1 MGGINAEYMGIVL
14 SAFIT
19 TTCSKLLLWFV
30 LLLMPRLRPRP
41 IQLFSMELTAM
52 LVMLPHTLTAMLD
65 IHMPTPP
72 SPDTAPPTELTPLES
87 TDSPPLLSQLLP
99 EDTPLPEDTSPTLPE
114 SSMLPRERLRL
125 MPMLMLSTDTTDMP
139 DLMLTVLDTEATDM
153 DTHMPMV
160 VSTERDP
167 LMLSQRPRLMLLS
180 STEPTDTDSDTPD
193 TLPMVLTHMPT
204 DLTHMPMM
212 LTMDTTDMPDLML
225 TVLDTPDTDMDTHMV
240 MDMPG
245 ESKLFQPKVLSYCK
259 PKAQ

>member
-1 MGGINAEYMGIVL
+1 MGVH

-30 LLLMPRLRPRP
+30 LLLM
-41 IQLFSMELTAM
+41 LT
-52 LVMLPHTLTAMLD
+52 HTHTAMLD

-72 SPDTAPPTELTPLES
+72 SLDTVPPTELTPQES
-87 TDSPPLLSQLLP
+87 PESPQLPPPLLP

-114 SSMLPRERLRL
+114 LSMLPRERL
-125 MPMLMLSTDTTDMP
+125 MLMLMLMLTTDTTDMP
-139 DLMLTVLDTEATDM
+139 DLMLTVLDTEATDT
-153 DTHMPMV
+153 DTHMLT
-160 VSTERDP
+160 TERDL
-167 LMLSQRPRLMLLS
+167 LMLSQRPRLMPPS
-180 STEPTDTDSDTPD
+180 STEPMDMLVSHTLD

-204 DLTHMPMM
+204 ELTHMLMELTTERDLLMPSQRPMP
-212 LTMDTTDMPDLML
+212 TTDMPDL
-225 TVLDTPDTDMDTHMV
+225 TPTDMPHMLMELTHTV

>member
-1 MGGINAEYMGIVL
+1 MGIVL

-30 LLLMPRLRPRP
+30 LLLMPRLRPKP

-52 LVMLPHTLTAMLD
+52 LVMLPHTHTAMPD
-65 IHMPTPP
+65 IHMPTP
-72 SPDTAPPTELTPLES
+72 T
-87 TDSPPLLSQLLP
+87 LP

-114 SSMLPRERLRL
+114 LSMLPRERLRL
-125 MPMLMLSTDTTDMP
+125 KLMLMLTTV
-139 DLMLTVLDTEATDM
+139 T
-153 DTHMPMV
+153 
-160 VSTERDP
+160 TERDL

-180 STEPTDTDSDTPD
+180 STEPTDMLVSH
-193 TLPMVLTHMPT
+193 TLDMPMVLTHMPT
-204 DLTHMPMM
+204 ELTHMPTELTTERDLLM
-212 LTMDTTDMPDLML
+212 LSQRPMPTTDTTDMPDH
-225 TVLDTPDTDMDTHMV
+225 TPTDMPHTLMELTHTV

>member
-1 MGGINAEYMGIVL
+1 MGIVL

-19 TTCSKLLLWFV
+19 TTCSKLLLRFV
-30 LLLMPRLRPRP
+30 
-41 IQLFSMELTAM
+41 M

-72 SPDTAPPTELTPLES
+72 SPDTAPPT
-87 TDSPPLLSQLLP
+87 

-153 DTHMPMV
+153 DTHTLT
-160 VSTERDP
+160 TERDP

-180 STEPTDTDSDTPD
+180 STEPTDTPDSDTD
-193 TLPMVLTHMPT
+193 TVLTHMPT
-204 DLTHMPMM
+204 EDMDTHMPMVLTTERDPLMLSQRLMPM
-212 LTMDTTDMPDLML
+212 LTTDTTDMPDLML
-225 TVLDTPDTDMDTHMV
+225 TVLDTPDTDMDTHTV

>member
-1 MGGINAEYMGIVL
+1 MGAEYMGIVH

-30 LLLMPRLRPRP
+30 LLLMLRLRPRP

-52 LVMLPHTLTAMLD
+52 LVMLPHTHTAMLD

-72 SPDTAPPTELTPLES
+72 SPDTVPP
-87 TDSPPLLSQLLP
+87 
-99 EDTPLPEDTSPTLPE
+99 TSPTLPE
-114 SSMLPRERLRL
+114 LSMLPRERLRL
-125 MPMLMLSTDTTDMP
+125 MLMLMLTTDTTDMP
-139 DLMLTVLDTEATDM
+139 DLMLTVLDTEATDT
-153 DTHMPMV
+153 DTHMLT
-160 VSTERDP
+160 TERDL
-167 LMLSQRPRLMLLS
+167 LMLSQRPRLMPLS
-180 STEPTDTDSDTPD
+180 STEPMDMLVSHTLD

-204 DLTHMPMM
+204 ELTHMLMELTTERDPLMPSQRPMP
-212 LTMDTTDMPDLML
+212 TTDTTDMPDL
-225 TVLDTPDTDMDTHMV
+225 TPTDMPHMLMELTHTV

>member
-1 MGGINAEYMGIVL
+1 MG
-14 SAFIT
+14 
-19 TTCSKLLLWFV
+19 
-30 LLLMPRLRPRP
+30 
-41 IQLFSMELTAM
+41 
-52 LVMLPHTLTAMLD
+52 
-65 IHMPTPP
+65 
-72 SPDTAPPTELTPLES
+72 ES

-125 MPMLMLSTDTTDMP
+125 KPMLMLTTDTTDMP

-153 DTHMPMV
+153 DTHTLTM
-160 VSTERDP
+160 ERDP

-180 STEPTDTDSDTPD
+180 STEPTDTPDSDTD
-193 TLPMVLTHMPT
+193 TVLTHMPME
-204 DLTHMPMM
+204 DMDTHMPMV
-212 LTMDTTDMPDLML
+212 DTTDMPDLML
-225 TVLDTPDTDMDTHMV
+225 TVLDTQDTDMDTHTV

>member
-1 MGGINAEYMGIVL
+1 MGIVH

-30 LLLMPRLRPRP
+30 LL
-41 IQLFSMELTAM
+41 
-52 LVMLPHTLTAMLD
+52 VMLPHTHTAMLD

-72 SPDTAPPTELTPLES
+72 SPDTVPPTELTPYES
-87 TDSPPLLSQLLP
+87 PESPQLPPPLLP

-114 SSMLPRERLRL
+114 LSMLPRERLRL
-125 MPMLMLSTDTTDMP
+125 MLMLTTDTTDMP
-139 DLMLTVLDTEATDM
+139 DLMLTVLDTEATDT
-153 DTHMPMV
+153 DTHMLT
-160 VSTERDP
+160 TERDL
-167 LMLSQRPRLMLLS
+167 LMLSQRPRLMPLS
-180 STEPTDTDSDTPD
+180 STEPMDMPVSHTLD

-204 DLTHMPMM
+204 EDTTGMPGLTP
-212 LTMDTTDMPDLML
+212 TDMPHMLMEL
-225 TVLDTPDTDMDTHMV
+225 THTV

>member
-1 MGGINAEYMGIVL
+1 MGIVH

-30 LLLMPRLRPRP
+30 LLLM
-41 IQLFSMELTAM
+41 
-52 LVMLPHTLTAMLD
+52 LPHTHTAMLD

-72 SPDTAPPTELTPLES
+72 SLDTVPPTELTPLES
-87 TDSPPLLSQLLP
+87 PESPQLPPPLLP

-114 SSMLPRERLRL
+114 LSMLPREGLRL
-125 MPMLMLSTDTTDMP
+125 MLMLTTDTTDMP
-139 DLMLTVLDTEATDM
+139 DLMLTVLDTEATDT
-153 DTHMPMV
+153 DTHMLT
-160 VSTERDP
+160 TERDL
-167 LMLSQRPRLMLLS
+167 LMLSQRPRLMPLS
-180 STEPTDTDSDTPD
+180 STEPMDMLVSHTLD

-204 DLTHMPMM
+204 DMPHMLMELTH
-212 LTMDTTDMPDLML
+212 T
-225 TVLDTPDTDMDTHMV
+225 V

>member
-1 MGGINAEYMGIVL
+1 MGIVL
-14 SAFIT
+14 SAVIT
-19 TTCSKLLLWFV
+19 TTCSELLLWFV
-30 LLLMPRLRPRP
+30 MLL
-41 IQLFSMELTAM
+41 
-52 LVMLPHTLTAMLD
+52 MLPHTLTAMLD
-65 IHMPTPP
+65 IHMPTPH
-72 SPDTAPPTELTPLES
+72 SPDTAPPTELTPYES

-125 MPMLMLSTDTTDMP
+125 MPMLMLSADTTDMP
-139 DLMLTVLDTEATDM
+139 DLMLTVLDTEA
-153 DTHMPMV
+153 
-160 VSTERDP
+160 TERDP

-193 TLPMVLTHMPT
+193 TLPMVLMLMERDPLMPSQR
-204 DLTHMPMM
+204 LMPM
-212 LTMDTTDMPDLML
+212 LTTDTTDMPDLML
-225 TVLDTPDTDMDTHMV
+225 MVLDTPDTDMDTHTV

>member
-1 MGGINAEYMGIVL
+1 MGIVL
-14 SAFIT
+14 SAVIT
-19 TTCSKLLLWFV
+19 TTCSELLLWFV
-30 LLLMPRLRPRP
+30 MLL
-41 IQLFSMELTAM
+41 
-52 LVMLPHTLTAMLD
+52 MLPHTLTAMLD
-65 IHMPTPP
+65 IHMPTPH
-72 SPDTAPPTELTPLES
+72 SPDTAPPTELTPYES

-153 DTHMPMV
+153 DTHM
-160 VSTERDP
+160 
-167 LMLSQRPRLMLLS
+167 
-180 STEPTDTDSDTPD
+180 
-193 TLPMVLTHMPT
+193 
-204 DLTHMPMM
+204 
-212 LTMDTTDMPDLML
+212 
-225 TVLDTPDTDMDTHMV
+225 V

>member
-72 SPDTAPPTELTPLES
+72 SPDTAPPTELTPWES

-139 DLMLTVLDTEATDM
+139 DLMLTVLDTEAKDM

-160 VSTERDP
+160 LTTERDP
-167 LMLSQRPRLMLLS
+167 LMLSQRL
-180 STEPTDTDSDTPD
+180 
-193 TLPMVLTHMPT
+193 
-204 DLTHMPMM
+204 MPM
-212 LTMDTTDMPDLML
+212 LTTDTTDMPDLML
-225 TVLDTPDTDMDTHMV
+225 TVLDTPDTDMDTHTV

>member
-1 MGGINAEYMGIVL
+1 MG

-72 SPDTAPPTELTPLES
+72 SPDT
-87 TDSPPLLSQLLP
+87 
-99 EDTPLPEDTSPTLPE
+99 
-114 SSMLPRERLRL
+114 
-125 MPMLMLSTDTTDMP
+125 TDMP
-139 DLMLTVLDTEATDM
+139 DLMLTVLDTEVTDM
-153 DTHMPMV
+153 DPHMPMV
-160 VSTERDP
+160 VFTERDP

-180 STEPTDTDSDTPD
+180 STEPTDTDSDTLD

-204 DLTHMPMM
+204 ELTHMPMVLTTERDPLMPSQRLMPM
-212 LTMDTTDMPDLML
+212 LTTDTTDMPDLML
-225 TVLDTPDTDMDTHMV
+225 MVLDTPDTDMDTHMV

>member
-1 MGGINAEYMGIVL
+1 MGIVL

-30 LLLMPRLRPRP
+30 MLL
-41 IQLFSMELTAM
+41 
-52 LVMLPHTLTAMLD
+52 MLPHTLTAMLD
-65 IHMPTPP
+65 IHMPTPH
-72 SPDTAPPTELTPLES
+72 SPDTAPPTELTPYES

-139 DLMLTVLDTEATDM
+139 DLMLTVLDTEATDT

-160 VSTERDP
+160 LMLMERDP
-167 LMLSQRPRLMLLS
+167 LMPSQRLVP
-180 STEPTDTDSDTPD
+180 
-193 TLPMVLTHMPT
+193 
-204 DLTHMPMM
+204 M
-212 LTMDTTDMPDLML
+212 LTTDTTDMPDLML

-245 ESKLFQPKVLSYCK
+245 ESKLFQPEVLSYCK